1 MYAEAGMKNA
11 VWDVTAIGINPNTSD
26 ASVNNVLYPV
36 SFAFHAGG
44 RRVPASIINKGDASI
59 KPRGTKVM

>member
-1 MYAEAGMKNA
+1 MYTEAGMRNA
-11 VWDVTAIGINPNTSD
+11 VWDVTAIGINPDTTE

-44 RRVPASIINKGDASI
+44 RRVPASIIKKSDASI